1 MAKIKRGFGVAA
13 FMSLAAVGW
22 GQSRP
27 APATGAAQPA
37 LPAGHPAVGAGTMDP
52 AMAGRMGMMG
62 GASAGAIR
70 VNISQGTKGG
80 PALGKEPVTVM
91 LFVRGV
97 AVKTYKT
104 AIDSKGVV
112 ELHDLPLDMAF
123 QPIITVDYKG
133 SEQQLVGPPVTKM
146 QPMVEMDMPVYEVTG
161 DKPEWTIGLCDIE
174 AEAVKTADGS
184 PGLFFTEVVGAYNPS
199 DRAWMGAVVG
209 GQRRTMVLP
218 LPEGATDVQVG
229 PGFAEAGAMV
239 LDGAL
244 VRGKTLLPGTTQFV
258 FGYTQAGRD
267 GKVTASYTAPADTTL
282 FALYLPA
289 DVKVEK
295 LTGLE
300 VGTAG
305 GTSGAAKRQL
315 LKAKGMKAGE
325 TVSAVISEIKLP
337 VVATKPEKLPATS
350 DLHLPE
356 PGKTGGK

>member
-1 MAKIKRGFGVAA
+1 
-13 FMSLAAVGW
+13 
-22 GQSRP
+22 
-27 APATGAAQPA
+27 
-37 LPAGHPAVGAGTMDP
+37 
-52 AMAGRMGMMG
+52 MAGRMGMMG
-62 GASAGAIR
+62 GLSVGAIR

-91 LFVRGV
+91 LFVKGV

-104 AIDSKGVV
+104 TIDSKGVV

-123 QPIITVDYKG
+123 QPIITVEYEG
-133 SEQQLVGPPVTKM
+133 SEQQYVGPPVTKM
-146 QPMVEMDMPVYEVTG
+146 QPMVEMDMAVYEVTG
-161 DKPEWTIGLCDIE
+161 EKPAWTIGLCDLE
-174 AEAVKTADGS
+174 AEVVKTADGS
-184 PGLFFTEVVGAYNPS
+184 AGLFFTEVIGAFNPS
-199 DRAWMGAVVG
+199 DKAWMGAVVG

-218 LPEGATDVQVG
+218 LPEGATDVQMG

-244 VRGKTLLPGTTQFV
+244 VRGKTLLPGPSQLV
-258 FGYTQAGRD
+258 FGYTLVAKD

-282 FALYLPA
+282 FALYVPG

-300 VGTAG
+300 AGSAG

-315 LKAKGMKAGE
+315 LKAKGIKAGE
-325 TVSAVISEIKLP
+325 TVSAELSGIKP
-337 VVATKPEKLPATS
+337 RVTTNPETLPATS

-356 PGKTGGK
+356 PGKAGGK